1 MDRWNKFLSSLATR
15 GGAIFV
21 LLVLSGAGFAITLHI
36 IHAGEDT
43 SMVAAGL
50 VTTLGNFTGAL
61 LLALKGSSES
71 SATASVSPEGVTKVS
86 AGDSAAV
93 STSAPSTTETKGD

>member
-1 MDRWNKFLSSLATR
+1 MQRFQAFLNSLATR
-15 GGAIFV
+15 GGAILV
-21 LLVLSGAGFAITLHI
+21 LLILSLTGFAITLHI
-36 IHAGEDT
+36 IHHGEDT

-71 SATASVSPEGVTKVS
+71 
-86 AGDSAAV
+86 
-93 STSAPSTTETKGD
+93 APNDVAKQDAPKQ